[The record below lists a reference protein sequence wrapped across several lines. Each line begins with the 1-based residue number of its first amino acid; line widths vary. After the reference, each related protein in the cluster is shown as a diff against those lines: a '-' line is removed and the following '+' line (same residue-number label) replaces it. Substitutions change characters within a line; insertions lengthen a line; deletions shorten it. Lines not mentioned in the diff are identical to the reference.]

1 MISIRNPG
9 SILAKV
15 LGPAVLFLAIVIV
28 GSIAFGHDPKGHS
41 DNDFTAFMAVKKG
54 IVLYDRLLDSGKLA
68 ESWETDLNNIAVFTQ
83 NNGNQVEF
91 AVKISRSKG
100 EPKSV
105 FLFFSDKGEY
115 TGSNFTGK

>member
-9 SILAKV
+9 LVLVKV
-15 LGPAVLFLAIVIV
+15 LGPAVLFLAIAIV
-28 GSIAFGHDPKGHS
+28 GSIAFGHGPKGHS
-41 DNDFTAFMAVKKG
+41 DNDFTAFMAIKKG

-68 ESWETDLNNIAVFTQ
+68 ESWETDLNNLEVFTQ

-91 AVKISRSKG
+91 TVKISRSKG

-105 FLFFSDKGEY
+105 YIFFSDKGEY
-115 TGSNFTGK
+115 TCSNFTGK

>member
-9 SILAKV
+9 SVLAKV
-15 LGPAVLFLAIVIV
+15 LVPAVLFSAIAIV
-28 GSIAFGHDPKGHS
+28 GSIAFAHGPKGHS

-54 IVLYDRLLDSGKLA
+54 IVLYDRLLDSGKLS
-68 ESWETDLNNIAVFTQ
+68 ESWETDLNNLEVFTQ

-105 FLFFSDKGEY
+105 YIFFSDKGEY

>member
-1 MISIRNPG
+1 MFSIRNPG
-9 SILAKV
+9 LVLAKV
-15 LGPAVLFLAIVIV
+15 LGPAVLFLAIAII
-28 GSIAFGHDPKGHS
+28 GTIAFGHGPKSHS
-41 DNDFTAFMAVKKG
+41 DNNFTAFMAVKKA

-68 ESWETDLNNIAVFTQ
+68 ESWETDLNNLEVFTQ

-91 AVKISRSKG
+91 TVKISRSKG

-105 FLFFSDKGEY
+105 YIFFSDKGEY